1 MKKKNESKKL
11 QLNRETLRAL
21 EEKRLLK
28 EVAGGYTGYTCGWTN
43 GPTLCTRLC

>member
-1 MKKKNESKKL
+1 MKKKSEPKKL

-21 EEKRLLK
+21 KEEQLLQ
-28 EVAGGYTGYTCGWTN
+28 EVAGGFTGYRCGYTN